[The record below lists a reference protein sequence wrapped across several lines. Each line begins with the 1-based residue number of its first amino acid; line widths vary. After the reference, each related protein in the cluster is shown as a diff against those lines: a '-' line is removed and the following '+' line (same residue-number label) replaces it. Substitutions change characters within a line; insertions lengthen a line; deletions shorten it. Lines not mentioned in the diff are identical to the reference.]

1 MLCHIFSVVNMGKNK
16 NKCWACSQKHYPP
29 MGKNCVFAK
38 KNEEA
43 VQAVV
48 EVPSENDARD
58 SSSSKIGIKKSVAL
72 EKDSVVS
79 RGCTSGHTSRS
90 DTEEEDSS
98 MEEGGQL
105 DMQQKI
111 LSELQKV
118 SSRLTVVE
126 AQMASG
132 QETSKKSA
140 KGQKLST
147 VVKCKKRK
155 CHKSCCSKTSSESS
169 DNSDD
174 DTVLPDLSHI
184 RSSKSIQKQIDRSI
198 AKLSKAQC
206 EGNENLQKLK
216 SKRGGPVDVIVQKKV
231 SWLHEHI
238 LGGQNRQR
246 LTYDQIT
253 MPQFVQGFVKNILDE
268 KSQENRDHMLQYL
281 GDIMEDA
288 FDFSWQSAKASHA
301 VLLCEM
307 ERGKVT
313 WQDTTRIDR
322 VRRVM
327 PKNTR
332 AQVNKAGVKK
342 WVRKSLGSVSSI
354 KLVHVHLTKITRL
367 GENYIGIF
375 VLLVCH
381 KVGNSVTQN
390 VTVILPKRRC
400 QKTGKWLLIKYR
412 DE

>member
-1 MLCHIFSVVNMGKNK
+1 MVVLAAPKVCCAIFLAIVNMGKNK

-29 MGKNCVFAK
+29 TGKNCVFAK
-38 KNEEA
+38 KNEET
-43 VQAVV
+43 AVV

-58 SSSSKIGIKKSVAL
+58 SSSSKVVLKKSVAP

-79 RGCTSGHTSRS
+79 RGYTSGHTSSS

-98 MEEGGQL
+98 MEEGGQR
-105 DMQQKI
+105 DMQHKI

-132 QETSKKSA
+132 QGTSKKGA

-169 DNSDD
+169 DSSDD
-174 DTVLPDLSHI
+174 GTVLPDLSHI

-231 SWLHEHI
+231 SWPHEHI

-288 FDFSWQSAKASHA
+288 SDFSWQSAKASHA

-322 VRRVM
+322 VRRAYAQKHQGSGKQSWGQKVGERKPWFCKQYQTGSCTFDKDHDTGGKLHRHICATCLSQGRQLSHPERDCHFAKKAV
-327 PKNTR
+327 PKN
-332 AQVNKAGVKK
+332 G
-342 WVRKSLGSVSSI
+342 
-354 KLVHVHLTKITRL
+354 
-367 GENYIGIF
+367 
-375 VLLVCH
+375 
-381 KVGNSVTQN
+381 
-390 VTVILPKRRC
+390 
-400 QKTGKWLLIKYR
+400 
-412 DE
+412 